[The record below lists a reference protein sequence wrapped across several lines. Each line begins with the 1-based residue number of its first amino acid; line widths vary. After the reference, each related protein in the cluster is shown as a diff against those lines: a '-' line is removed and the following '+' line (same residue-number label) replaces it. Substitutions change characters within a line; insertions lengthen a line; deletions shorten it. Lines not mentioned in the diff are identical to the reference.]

1 MQLILVRHGEAG
13 PYQPDD
19 AVRKLTAKGM
29 AQAAWTA
36 QQIVDAYQPDLL
48 VASPYVRAQET
59 LAAFQVLLPKVPVQ
73 VVDGIT
79 PDADPHIGLDQLAL
93 LPAQYDARCIVV
105 VCHMNIVAYM
115 AGLLLDDDAEGFSL
129 AEARVFE
136 QEIIVPGL
144 SIEKARFVPP
154 SRIV

>member
-36 QQIVDAYQPDLL
+36 QQIVDAYKPDLL

-79 PDADPHIGLDQLAL
+79 PDADPRIGLDQLAL

-144 SIEKARFVPP
+144 SVENARFVPP
-154 SRIV
+154 SRA